1 MNNPEEIQHF
11 IDVLLKEDSFVKAAK
26 KLYISQPYLTQLIKR
41 IEDRLGTPIID
52 RDKKP
57 YALTQA
63 GLLYYQY
70 LENISYN
77 KQQLNKKL
85 AQYTHPNKEIIRI
98 GILESLGTY
107 LLPEILPDF
116 LNKNPRVEIQ
126 LFENFPR
133 ESERNLL
140 SGNIDCYIGQTPEAI
155 DSSLDI
161 VSNGGE
167 RYYVVIS
174 PSSPYYQEGKFILKP
189 DDLNL
194 KDLLQE
200 PFVLSVPGSAIRHQ
214 VNGVFQ
220 RFHLEPRVVLESK
233 NIITA
238 TSLAIHG
245 MGLTISTASIIK
257 KIGETP
263 INLFPLSYD
272 LINVTFFIATKAE
285 KTKSQALKNLVEE
298 FKKKNL
304 QPIIR

>member
-26 KLYISQPYLTQLIKR
+26 KLYISQSYLTQLIKR

-116 LNKNPRVEIQ
+116 LKKNPRVEIQ

-257 KIGETP
+257 RIGETP

>member
-1 MNNPEEIQHF
+1 MNNPEEIQHY
-11 IDVLLKEDSFVKAAK
+11 IDVLIKEDSFVKAAK

-41 IEDRLGTPIID
+41 IESSLGTPIIN

-57 YALTQA
+57 YSLTQA

-70 LENISYN
+70 LENVSYN

-85 AQYTHPNKEIIRI
+85 AEYIHPNKEIIKI

-116 LNKNPRVEIQ
+116 LRKNPQVDIQ

-133 ESERNLL
+133 ENEKNLL

-161 VSNGGE
+161 ESNGGE
-167 RYYVVIS
+167 KYYIVIS
-174 PSSPYYQEGKFILKP
+174 PASPYYQEGKFILNP
-189 DDLNL
+189 NELEL
-194 KDLLQE
+194 KKLLQE

-214 VNGVFQ
+214 VNGIFQ

-233 NIITA
+233 SVITA

-257 KIGETP
+257 RIGETP
-263 INLFPLSYD
+263 INLFPLSHD
-272 LINVTFFIATKAE
+272 LINVVFFIATRRE
-285 KTKSQALKNLVEE
+285 KTKSKALKNLIKE
-298 FKKKNL
+298 FKTKNL

>member
-11 IDVLLKEDSFVKAAK
+11 IDILIKEDSFVKAAK

-41 IEDRLGTPIID
+41 IESRLGTPIIN

-57 YALTQA
+57 YSLTQA

-70 LENISYN
+70 LENVSYN

-85 AQYTHPNKEIIRI
+85 AKYIHPNKEIIKI

-116 LNKNPRVEIQ
+116 LKRNPQVEIQ
-126 LFENFPR
+126 LIENFPR
-133 ESERNLL
+133 ENEKNLL

-167 RYYVVIS
+167 KYYVVIS
-174 PSSPYYQEGKFILKP
+174 PASPYYQEDKFILSP
-189 DDLNL
+189 DELDL
-194 KDLLQE
+194 KKLLQE
-200 PFVLSVPGSAIRHQ
+200 PFILSVPGSAIRHQ

-220 RFHLEPRVVLESK
+220 RFHLEPKVVLESK
-233 NIITA
+233 SIITA

-257 KIGETP
+257 CISETP
-263 INLFPLSYD
+263 INLFPISRD
-272 LINVTFFIATKAE
+272 LINVVFFIATRGE
-285 KTKSQALKNLVEE
+285 KTKSKALKNLIKE
-298 FKKKNL
+298 FKAKNL